1 MARYRFTVR
10 DLAPL
15 RSLLDAP
22 FAREVLDAAI
32 PIKRFGGVRQR
43 EEMELSVAVQSR
55 EQPDGVPLH
64 EILKA
69 VQAEVPGVSGIAV
82 REGRA
87 VLTHEAPLTA
97 AQRRK
102 IGRVLQDRRG
112 LMALRPPADFRDRG
126 RQFRRAEEGA
136 ARRRHARCRVAARL
150 SALCGRD
157 ADPQGPVPPQ
167 CPTSATQE
175 AMSSTI

>member
-32 PIKRFGGVRQR
+32 PIKRFAGAWQR
-43 EEMELSVAVQSR
+43 EEVELSVTVQSR

-69 VQAEVPGVSGIAV
+69 VQAEAPGVSGIAV
-82 REGRA
+82 RQGKA
-87 VLTHEAPLTA
+87 VLTHESPLTA
-97 AQRRK
+97 EQRSK
-102 IGRVLQDRRG
+102 IGRVLRDHRR
-112 LMALRPPADFRDRG
+112 LMALRPPSGSD
-126 RQFRRAEEGA
+126 
-136 ARRRHARCRVAARL
+136 
-150 SALCGRD
+150 SAVE
-157 ADPQGPVPPQ
+157 DPQALRKVLLDD
-167 CPTSATQE
+167 ATPDAE
-175 AMSSTI
+175 WLRAFRHYAVTALIPKDSSPSDVLPRQHKKQ

>member
-32 PIKRFGGVRQR
+32 PIKRFGGARQR
-43 EEMELSVAVQSR
+43 QEVELSVAVQSR
-55 EQPDGVPLH
+55 EQPDGVPLP

-69 VQAEVPGVSGIAV
+69 VQAEVPGVTGIAV
-82 REGRA
+82 RQGKA

-97 AQRRK
+97 QQRSK
-102 IGRVLQDRRG
+102 IRRILG
-112 LMALRPPADFRDRG
+112 DPRRLMDLRPSSGPDL
-126 RQFRRAEEGA
+126 A
-136 ARRRHARCRVAARL
+136 A
-150 SALCGRD
+150 
-157 ADPQGPVPPQ
+157 ADPQALKKVLLDDATPDAEWLRAFRHYAVTTLIPQ
-167 CPTSATQE
+167 DSARPDALRRQQKQQ
-175 AMSSTI
+175 

>member
-1 MARYRFTVR
+1 MARYRFTLR

-15 RSLLDAP
+15 RGLLDAP

-32 PIKRFGGVRQR
+32 PIKRSTGARQL
-43 EEMELSVAVQSR
+43 EELDLPVAVQSR

-82 REGRA
+82 RQGRA

-97 AQRRK
+97 EQRRK
-102 IGRVLQDRRG
+102 IGRVLRDQRR
-112 LMALRPPADFRDRG
+112 LTALRAPSRSDLAATDPEELRKVLLDAATPDAEWLRA
-126 RQFRRAEEGA
+126 FRRYA
-136 ARRRHARCRVAARL
+136 VADLIPKEPSRPD
-150 SALCGRD
+150 ALPR
-157 ADPQGPVPPQ
+157 QHKKQ
-167 CPTSATQE
+167 
-175 AMSSTI
+175 

>member
-32 PIKRFGGVRQR
+32 PIKRFGGARQR

-112 LMALRPPADFRDRG
+112 LMALRPPADSEIAAANSDALRKALLDDATPDAEWLRA
-126 RQFRRAEEGA
+126 FRRYA
-136 ARRRHARCRVAARL
+136 VATL
-150 SALCGRD
+150 IPKDPSHPNALPR
-157 ADPQGPVPPQ
+157 QRKKQ
-167 CPTSATQE
+167 
-175 AMSSTI
+175 